1 MSVYEET
8 KSFMS
13 RKATSKIKPLKEK
26 QDEMAQKYKNIS
38 IFSWY
43 TPEKFVQK
51 NKKRDGQSRNSAFDS
66 GYITQSCYGPSE
78 EFEITR
84 HAKEH
89 GNVPMLRNPS
99 KGIIPYQADT

>member
-51 NKKRDGQSRNSAFDS
+51 NKKRDGQSRHSAFDS

-78 EFEITR
+78 EFEITK